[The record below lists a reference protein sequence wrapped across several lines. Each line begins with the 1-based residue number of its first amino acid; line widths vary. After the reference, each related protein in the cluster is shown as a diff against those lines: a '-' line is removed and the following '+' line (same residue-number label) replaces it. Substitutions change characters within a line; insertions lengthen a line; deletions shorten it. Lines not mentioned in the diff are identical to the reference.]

1 MNKQKIIL
9 LTFVMVFFTT
19 SSFSAMNKADC
30 DKIKLK
36 SGSDYLKKSLCKKGS
51 DKLNADGTFKK
62 GTFNI
67 FKKKKKN

>member
-1 MNKQKIIL
+1 MNKQKLIL
-9 LTFVMVFFTT
+9 LTVLMGFFTT

-36 SGSDYLKKSLCKKGS
+36 TGSDYLKKSLCKKGS
-51 DKLNADGTFKK
+51 DKLNADGSFKK

-67 FKKKKKN
+67 FKIMKKN